1 MPVEFLGIATTSD
14 ASETTARTTGSFDKD
29 YLLRI
34 VRAHEDNGWTRVL
47 FAYGSSGP
55 EPSVLASYVA
65 SRLDTVELLLAHR
78 PNVSYPTFAAKS
90 FATLDQLSEGRLSV
104 HFITGGN
111 DHEQQR
117 EGDTL
122 TKDERYA
129 RTQEYIQIV
138 KKAWTSAE
146 PFDHEGTYYQLADF
160 VSEIKP
166 YEGRVPTISF
176 GGSSEAAFQVGAAE
190 ADIYAVWGEPL
201 ASTSEQ
207 IETVHAAAAAAGR
220 ATPPRIHA
228 AFRPIVAPTEAL
240 AWEKAEQVLGQI
252 EARKAAA
259 GGSISRR
266 HPLTKPENA
275 GSQRLLEIAAR
286 GDRHDSVLWTAPAK
300 ATGGAGNSNA
310 LVGTPEQVAEALLA
324 YYDLGVRVISARG
337 YDLLNDAADFGRYVI
352 PLVREGVAQRDAALA
367 QESSDTADAERR
379 AAAHAA
385 LARQDAIAA
394 AAEAVA

>member
-129 RTQEYIQIV
+129 RTQEYIQVV

-176 GGSSEAAFQVGAAE
+176 GGSSEAAFRVGAAE

-207 IETVHAAAAAAGR
+207 IETVHAAAAAVGR

-367 QESSDTADAERR
+367 QESSDAADAERR

-385 LARQDAIAA
+385 LARQVAIAA

>member
-14 ASETTARTTGSFDKD
+14 ASETTSRTTRGVDTD

-65 SRLDTVELLLAHR
+65 SRLDSVELLLAHR

-146 PFDHEGTYYQLADF
+146 AFDHEGDYYTLPS
-160 VSEIKP
+160 V
-166 YEGRVPTISF
+166 
-176 GGSSEAAFQVGAAE
+176 
-190 ADIYAVWGEPL
+190 
-201 ASTSEQ
+201 TS
-207 IETVHAAAAAAGR
+207 
-220 ATPPRIHA
+220 
-228 AFRPIVAPTEAL
+228 
-240 AWEKAEQVLGQI
+240 
-252 EARKAAA
+252 
-259 GGSISRR
+259 SRR
-266 HPLTKPENA
+266 
-275 GSQRLLEIAAR
+275 
-286 GDRHDSVLWTAPAK
+286 
-300 ATGGAGNSNA
+300 
-310 LVGTPEQVAEALLA
+310 
-324 YYDLGVRVISARG
+324 
-337 YDLLNDAADFGRYVI
+337 
-352 PLVREGVAQRDAALA
+352 
-367 QESSDTADAERR
+367 
-379 AAAHAA
+379 
-385 LARQDAIAA
+385 
-394 AAEAVA
+394 

>member
-14 ASETTARTTGSFDKD
+14 ASETTAATTKPFDTD

-55 EPSVLASYVA
+55 EPSALASYVA

-90 FATLDQLSEGRLSV
+90 FATLDQLSQGRLSV

-138 KKAWTSAE
+138 KKAWTSTEA
-146 PFDHEGTYYQLADF
+146 FDHDGEHYQFADF
-160 VSEIKP
+160 VAAIKP
-166 YEGRVPTISF
+166 YDGRVPTISF
-176 GGSSEAAFQVGAAE
+176 GGSSAAAFRVGAAE

-201 ASTSEQ
+201 ASTAEQ
-207 IETVHAAAAAAGR
+207 IARVHAAAAAAGR
-220 ATPPRIHA
+220 TTPPRIHA
-228 AFRPIVAPTEAL
+228 AFRPIIAPTEEL
-240 AWEKAEQVLGQI
+240 AWAKAEQVLGRI
-252 EARKAAA
+252 EARKAA
-259 GGSISRR
+259 GGGVLSAR
-266 HPLTKPENA
+266 HPITNPENA
-275 GSQRLLEIAAR
+275 GSQRLLAIAAQ
-286 GDRHDSVLWTAPAK
+286 GDRHDTALWTATAK

-324 YYDLGVRVISARG
+324 YYDLGVRIISARG
-337 YDLLNDAADFGRYVI
+337 YDLLDDAIDFGRYVI
-352 PLVREGVAQRDAALA
+352 PLVQEGVAARDAEAA
-367 QESSDTADAERR
+367 R
-379 AAAHAA
+379 ASRLVAHGS
-385 LARQDAIAA
+385 
-394 AAEAVA
+394 VS